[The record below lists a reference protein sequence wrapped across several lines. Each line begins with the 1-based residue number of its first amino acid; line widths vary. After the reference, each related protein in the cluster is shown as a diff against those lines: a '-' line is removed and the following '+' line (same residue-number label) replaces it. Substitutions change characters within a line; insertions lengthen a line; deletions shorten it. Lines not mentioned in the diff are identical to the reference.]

1 MAEEQDNQKQESFDE
16 LYQEFQDKFSIDKLK
31 GMTLEVYTNDTDENG
46 FIYWMLNKFGTSNE
60 GNYTGCER
68 INFGIYKY
76 KNDRELSAKS
86 DNYNNNFAWKTKQ
99 YKISNNATAEEAFEK
114 IREYICE
121 VAENAHNFALKN
133 EVSFLQKIDDNP
145 LPNQL
150 KWKIAF
156 LFSDTKL
163 IGCYSHKKLRELL
176 QMLLP
181 NEKIKTSKPISDL
194 QYQLA
199 QMRDKNPQKF
209 YQAFASLWEKENNN
223 NEDKNMTDK
232 NTNASVLAK
241 NLAELLTKT
250 KNIILHGAPG
260 TGKTYLA
267 KDIAAYMN
275 FHKKYSELNDKERQ
289 QFSEYT
295 GFVQFHPSYDY
306 TDFVEGLRPVN
317 NKSENQAESDGNNIQ
332 IGFERKDGVFK
343 KFCVKAIKNFENP
356 QKNTTDANSSYSYL
370 LKALKDFV
378 NELDNKIPKNKISR
392 HLSESMKFFKD
403 KLKAFESDINN
414 INHVKDLFLLK
425 IELNWFYEEFRK
437 EIESDDELQ
446 TTSLASL
453 TSLIGKKSLIES
465 FENLKKELRN
475 CLDKFN
481 YQNDLS
487 TCWDLLIYEVSKHN
501 KDNPLKID
509 DYCFI
514 KSPKVQSLKRLNK
527 KRTGVINTTIPLKRI
542 KEVYEGRSKGNKPDK
557 SIIHYMSM
565 HYKLENYEAL
575 QLADDAYE
583 STEKTPKHSE
593 NKNSFVFIID
603 EINRGEL
610 SKIFGEL
617 FFAIDPSYRGEKGL
631 VSTQYQNLITDND
644 VFYNGFFVP
653 DNVYIIGTMND
664 IDRSV
669 ESMDFAMRR
678 RFTFQEI
685 KANENIEMLNQLGD
699 KKDEALN
706 KMKKLNEAIE
716 NVAGLSSAYHIGAA
730 YFLKLKDLNN
740 DFELLWEYNLKP
752 LLKEYLRGQ
761 DPNEEKLGNLK
772 AAYNKSEDNQTDQ
785 TNS

>member
-1 MAEEQDNQKQESFDE
+1 MAEEQDNQKQESFDA
-16 LYQEFQDKFSIDKLK
+16 LYKEFQDKFPIEQLQD
-31 GMTLEVYTNDTDENG
+31 MRLETYTNNKDETGFTWWLLNHFGGMGDRYNNKKFFGVYHPSKNPERTD
-46 FIYWMLNKFGTSNE
+46 FLNKYGKTLNE
-60 GNYTGCER
+60 AFSDIKSR
-68 INFGIYKY
+68 IYK
-76 KNDRELSAKS
+76 
-86 DNYNNNFAWKTKQ
+86 
-99 YKISNNATAEEAFEK
+99 TAELAQDFAINHRTEALQEIEK
-114 IREYICE
+114 I
-121 VAENAHNFALKN
+121 K
-133 EVSFLQKIDDNP
+133 K
-145 LPNQL
+145 LPPNY

-156 LFSDTKL
+156 LYSNQVLIDWYNPDLLLKFVKTLKPQAQLSAQSKTFELQLKL
-163 IGCYSHKKLRELL
+163 IEIREKLYNGDKEKFNEDLL
-176 QMLLP
+176 SIY
-181 NEKIKTSKPISDL
+181 NEK
-194 QYQLA
+194 
-199 QMRDKNPQKF
+199 F
-209 YQAFASLWEKENNN
+209 NN
-223 NEDKNMTDK
+223 NEDKTMTDT
-232 NTNASVLAK
+232 NNNASDLAK
-241 NLAELLTKT
+241 DLAKRLEKT

-378 NELDNKIPKNKISR
+378 DELDNKIPKNKISR
-392 HLSESMKFFKD
+392 HLPESMKFFKD
-403 KLKAFESDINN
+403 KLKAFESSINN

-425 IELNWFYEEFRK
+425 IELNWFDEEFSK
-437 EIESDDELQ
+437 EFESNDELQ
-446 TTSLASL
+446 TTSLASR
-453 TSLIGKKSLIES
+453 IGKNSLIES
-465 FENLKKELRN
+465 FENLKNKLQD
-475 CLDKFN
+475 CLNTFN

-509 DYCFI
+509 NESYFE
-514 KSPKVQSLKRLNK
+514 KSSGVLQRISKKQNQPKLDLGRVRE
-527 KRTGVINTTIPLKRI
+527 I
-542 KEVYEGRSKGNKPDK
+542 YEHKDK
-557 SIIHYMSM
+557 NRKYKQQCLSIINYM
-565 HYKLENYEAL
+565 HKKYKLENHDAF
-575 QLADDAYE
+575 QIADDAFNG
-583 STEKTPKHSE
+583 STEKTPEDSE

-617 FFAIDPSYRGEKGL
+617 FFAIDPSYRGENGR
-631 VSTQYQNLITDND
+631 VSTQYQNLIKDGD

-678 RFTFQEI
+678 RFTFKEI
-685 KANENIEMLNQLGD
+685 TAKDSEEMLTKENLKDVSETDIQQL
-699 KKDEALN
+699 KKRMSN
-706 KMKKLNEAIE
+706 LNEAITNNE
-716 NVAGLSSAYHIGAA
+716 IGLSSGYQIGAA
-730 YFLKLKDLNN
+730 YFLKYAQYKDESDSFNC
-740 DFELLWEYNLKP
+740 LWTYNLEP
-752 LLKEYLRGQ
+752 LLQEYLRGQ
-761 DPNEEKLGNLK
+761 DPTGEKLEKLK